1 MNYSDVLLCMKEEE
15 EEEKEDSQIEE
26 MGELFNI

>member
-1 MNYSDVLLCMKEEE
+1 MNYSDVLLCMKEE